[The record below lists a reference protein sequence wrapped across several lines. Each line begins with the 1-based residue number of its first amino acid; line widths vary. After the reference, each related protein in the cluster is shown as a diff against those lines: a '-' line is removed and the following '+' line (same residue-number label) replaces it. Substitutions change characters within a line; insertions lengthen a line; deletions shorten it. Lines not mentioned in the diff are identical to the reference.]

1 MLKKFLSLFIAIV
14 IVAGA
19 VICANADTIS
29 ELQSEQKRLEQ
40 EAKEYEEMMAQKQD
54 EIDKQEEYIDTL
66 TARIA
71 NINEQIAL
79 NREKISYYETQ
90 IAQKEDEKEALNKQ
104 AEENLELLRKRLCSL
119 YKAGDASTLEIILG
133 AGSFSDFVDKIQLVE
148 SIAESDAKLVDD
160 IEAQL
165 DSVNDV
171 MNTLNEDKA
180 KIEEERAVLQANQ
193 DEVNALL
200 AENQEALATLY
211 GEKKDI
217 EELHEDRE
225 NAVAEIDQ
233 KIEDYY
239 EEQKR
244 LEQERLE
251 QQQQQQGGNSGGTT
265 SPTPEYTGSYVWPV
279 PGFYWRSSE
288 YYEERTGYY
297 HGGIDIAGPGF
308 MGATVVASASGTVID
323 SYNGCTHNWGK
334 YGSCGCGGGFGNYV
348 WIDHGGGKATIYAH
362 LSYNTISVGQ
372 YVSAGEIIGYGGST
386 GYSTGPHLHF
396 ECRYYGEKYD
406 PRTELGY

>member
-1 MLKKFLSLFIAIV
+1 MLKRLLSLIIAVIIV
-14 IVAGA
+14 MGA
-19 VICANADTIS
+19 VICINADTIS
-29 ELQSEQKRLEQ
+29 ELESEQKRLEQ
-40 EAKEYEEMMAQKQD
+40 EAREYEEQLAQKEG
-54 EIDKQEEYIDTL
+54 EIEKQEEYIATL
-66 TARIA
+66 TAKIT
-71 NINEQIAL
+71 NINDQIVL
-79 NREKISYYETQ
+79 NREKIAYYETE
-90 IAQKEDEKEALNKQ
+90 IAKKEDEKEALNRE
-104 AEENLELLRKRLCSL
+104 AEEGLELLRKRLCSL
-119 YKAGDASTLEIILG
+119 YKAGEASTLEIILG
-133 AGSFSDFVDKIQLVE
+133 AGSFSDFVDSVQLVE
-148 SIAESDAKLVDD
+148 SIAESDAKLIDD
-160 IEAQL
+160 IETQL
-165 DSVNDV
+165 DSVNEV
-171 MNTLNEDKA
+171 MATLSQDKA
-180 KIEEERAVLQANQ
+180 KIEEERTTLQANQ
-193 DEVNALL
+193 DELNALL
-200 AENQEALATLY
+200 EENQEALATLY

-217 EELHEDRE
+217 EELHKERED
-225 NAVAEIDQ
+225 AVAEIDQ

-251 QQQQQQGGNSGGTT
+251 QQQGGNSGGTVG
-265 SPTPEYTGSYVWPV
+265 PTPEYTGSYVWPV

-308 MGATVVASASGTVID
+308 MGATVVAAASGTVID

-362 LSYNTISVGQ
+362 LSYNTIYVGQ
-372 YVSAGEIIGYGGST
+372 YVSAGEVIGYGGST